1 MYKLSIKKKN
11 GGSGVKKLLEKVKGF
26 YSHPNIL
33 CVMVPPAPL
42 IIDCDASPSL
52 GTVLSHNYQD
62 NFERPI
68 VYTSRTLSQ
77 AEMLFT
83 NLKIV
88 FGSYK
93 HFLKN
98 FMVSLYGWGS
108 TTSRLVEP
116 LQGGSL
122 LLTTKFPENFLN
134 IFMVTVSQLLLTINS
149 YQES

>member
-1 MYKLSIKKKN
+1 MF

-26 YSHPNIL
+26 YSHPNIFS
-33 CVMVPPAPL
+33 VMVPPPPL

-52 GTVLSHNYQD
+52 GTVLSHNCQD

-77 AEMLFT
+77 AEKLFT

-134 IFMVTVSQLLLTINS
+134 IFMVTVVTDH
-149 YQES
+149 

>member
-1 MYKLSIKKKN
+1 MYKLLIKKKN

-33 CVMVPPAPL
+33 CVMVPPAPS
-42 IIDCDASPSL
+42 IIDCDATPSL

-93 HFLKN
+93 HFLKK
-98 FMVSLYGWGS
+98 LYGLFVWMGFNYLKACRA
-108 TTSRLVEP
+108 TSRR
-116 LQGGSL
+116 QF
-122 LLTTKFPENFLN
+122 T
-134 IFMVTVSQLLLTINS
+134 S
-149 YQES
+149 YH

>member
-1 MYKLSIKKKN
+1 MF

-26 YSHPNIL
+26 YSHPNIFS
-33 CVMVPPAPL
+33 VMVPPPPL

-77 AEMLFT
+77 AEKLFT

-122 LLTTKFPENFLN
+122 LLTTKFPENLLN

>member
-1 MYKLSIKKKN
+1 MF

-26 YSHPNIL
+26 YSHPNIFS
-33 CVMVPPAPL
+33 VMVPPPPL

-77 AEMLFT
+77 AEKLFT

-122 LLTTKFPENFLN
+122 LLTTKFPENLLN
-134 IFMVTVSQLLLTINS
+134 IFMVTFSQLLLTINS

>member
-1 MYKLSIKKKN
+1 MF

-26 YSHPNIL
+26 YSHPNIFS
-33 CVMVPPAPL
+33 VMVPPPPL

-77 AEMLFT
+77 AEKLFT
-83 NLKIV
+83 NLKRV

-93 HFLKN
+93 HFFKRTLWSF
-98 FMVSLYGWGS
+98 FMDGVQL
-108 TTSRLVEP
+108 P
-116 LQGGSL
+116 QGL
-122 LLTTKFPENFLN
+122 
-134 IFMVTVSQLLLTINS
+134 
-149 YQES
+149 

>member
-77 AEMLFT
+77 AEKLFT

>member
-1 MYKLSIKKKN
+1 MF
-11 GGSGVKKLLEKVKGF
+11 GGSAVKKLLEKVKGF

-33 CVMVPPAPL
+33 CIMVPPPPL
-42 IIDCDASPSL
+42 IIDCDASS
-52 GTVLSHNYQD
+52 SHNYQD
-62 NFERPI
+62 NFEKPV

-77 AEMLFT
+77 AEKLFT

>member
-1 MYKLSIKKKN
+1 MF

-77 AEMLFT
+77 AEKLFT

-88 FGSYK
+88 VGSCK

-134 IFMVTVSQLLLTINS
+134 IFMVTVVTDH
-149 YQES
+149 